1 MRPISE
7 EQAPDEVTGFYLHL
21 LERIHREVR
30 PRTYLEIGMH
40 VGHSLALLEPETLG
54 IGVDPLPAI
63 RKPINKT
70 TKLFF
75 ETSDEFFAHHDVRA
89 ELGGLP
95 VDVAFIDGM
104 HLFEYA
110 LRDFANVERW
120 CGPDSVVLV
129 HDCFPPDARSA
140 ERVRSNDF
148 WTGDTWKL
156 VPCLAEMR
164 PDLDV
169 ATVMV
174 GPSGLAFIRGMDPT
188 NNVLFDRYDEI
199 VSKYSGLDFSVL
211 DGRKKEILKAIPYEW
226 SDIGTRLPTGPLAV
240 VGEVPAS
247 RKTRHWNGTILRHQA
262 KRMAKLAGARALAP
276 LRRSR
281 PTEQALSDV
290 E

>member
-1 MRPISE
+1 MSE
-7 EQAPDEVTGFYLHL
+7 TLPAEVSGFYLDL
-21 LERIHREVR
+21 LGRIHEEVR

-40 VGHSLALLEPETLG
+40 VGHSLALLSPETLG

-63 RKPINKT
+63 RKPINTT

-75 ETSDEFFAHHDVRA
+75 ETSDSFFARHDVAA
-89 ELGGLP
+89 ELGGRA

-129 HDCFPPDARSA
+129 HDCYPPDEASA
-140 ERVRSNDF
+140 ARVRSTRL

-156 VPCLAEMR
+156 VPCLKAAR

-174 GPSGLAFIRGMDPT
+174 GPSGLAFIRNLDPAST
-188 NNVLFDRYDEI
+188 SLFDRYDEL
-199 VSKYSGLDFSVL
+199 VAEFGGMEYSALEGDKAGVL
-211 DGRKKEILKAIPYEW
+211 NAVPYTWDEV
-226 SDIGTRLPTGPLAV
+226 TARLPSGPLV
-240 VGEVPAS
+240 EVGSAPAS
-247 RKTRHWNGTILRHQA
+247 KKARRWNATIARHQA
-262 KRMAKLAGARALAP
+262 KRAVKLAAGRVLSPFRRGGAPAAAP
-276 LRRSR
+276 
-281 PTEQALSDV
+281 TDG
-290 E
+290 